1 MLFRNPDDCLCYF
14 FTNSGGTQRRRVIPR
29 EEGKSRWGKEVACVR
44 ARETIRALR
53 GSFMFRGNH

>member
-14 FTNSGGTQRRRVIPR
+14 FTNSGGTDSMVQRRRVIPR

-44 ARETIRALR
+44 AREMIRALR
-53 GSFMFRGNH
+53 G

>member
-44 ARETIRALR
+44 AREMIRALR
-53 GSFMFRGNH
+53 G